1 MYAYS
6 VSYSVYENEEVY
18 KTGTLGVKH
27 NKKCTPTDFKKYIKS
42 ILPASKKRLPIVIAQ
57 VENIS
62 EEECD
67 QRFGNETFNP
77 K

>member
-6 VSYSVYENEEVY
+6 ITYCIYENDQVY
-18 KTGTLGVKH
+18 KKGIMGVKH
-27 NKKCTPTDFKKYIKS
+27 SKKCTPTNFKKYIKS
-42 ILPASKKRLPIVIAQ
+42 TLPMSKKQLRIGIGQ
-57 VENIS
+57 VDNIS

-77 K
+77 R